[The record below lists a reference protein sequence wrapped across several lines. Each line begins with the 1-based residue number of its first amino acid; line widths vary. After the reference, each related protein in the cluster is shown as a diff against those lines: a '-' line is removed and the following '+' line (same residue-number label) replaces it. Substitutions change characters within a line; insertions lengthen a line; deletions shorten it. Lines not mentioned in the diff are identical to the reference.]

1 MFLRLLCNELS
12 EHHTRAGSHGAGITP
27 ISLWESR
34 ATVSELG
41 QRAALDWSILTHPA
55 PHRVILQ
62 PMQQPAPAQPS
73 SNPSSF
79 AGLLAT
85 LASPPPQAAED
96 ESLWST
102 SDLGEDVATLSY
114 ERALR
119 THARYRPADRRV
131 DRESDRFD
139 ELPAPPVGAGVDD
152 GAVAAIGTNAADA
165 ADTASAATP
174 LPTGVATDR
183 DLRSASVTIRM
194 NKAECAR
201 LRERAAEAGLTVSAY
216 LRSCALEAEA
226 LRAEVK
232 QALAELKAGNGAGA
246 RERGSKQTDPHG
258 IGRVRLTK
266 VFGRIGKLCIGVAS
280 EKPA

>member
-1 MFLRLLCNELS
+1 
-12 EHHTRAGSHGAGITP
+12 
-27 ISLWESR
+27 
-34 ATVSELG
+34 
-41 QRAALDWSILTHPA
+41 
-55 PHRVILQ
+55 
-62 PMQQPAPAQPS
+62 MQQPAPAQPS

-139 ELPAPPVGAGVDD
+139 ELPAPPVGAEVHD
-152 GAVAAIGTNAADA
+152 GAVAAIGTNAAERPPVPGIG
-165 ADTASAATP
+165 SNAATNRRRD
-174 LPTGVATDR
+174 DR

-201 LRERAAEAGLTVSAY
+201 LR
-216 LRSCALEAEA
+216 
-226 LRAEVK
+226 
-232 QALAELKAGNGAGA
+232 GAG
-246 RERGSKQTDPHG
+246 R
-258 IGRVRLTK
+258 
-266 VFGRIGKLCIGVAS
+266 
-280 EKPA
+280 